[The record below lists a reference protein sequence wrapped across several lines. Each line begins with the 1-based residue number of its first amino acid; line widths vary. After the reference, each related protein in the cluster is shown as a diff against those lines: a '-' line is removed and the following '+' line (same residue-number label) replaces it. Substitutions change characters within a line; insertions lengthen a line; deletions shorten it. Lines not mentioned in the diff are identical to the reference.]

1 MRGMSSSD
9 EEEGKEEEEKREEGM
24 DMAAGYAESW

>member
-9 EEEGKEEEEKREEGM
+9 EEEGKEEEEKRKEGM
-24 DMAAGYAESW
+24 DMAADYAEC